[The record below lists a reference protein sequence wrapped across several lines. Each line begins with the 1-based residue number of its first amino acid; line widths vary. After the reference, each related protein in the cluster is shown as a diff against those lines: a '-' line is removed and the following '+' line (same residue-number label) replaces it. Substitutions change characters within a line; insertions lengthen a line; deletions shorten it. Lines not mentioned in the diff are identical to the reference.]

1 MFFKKKKNKNNF
13 ISKSKEIEDDSYEDE
28 YDEVL
33 RDAYYRSVDGILRQR
48 YEYCTNEVEREAI
61 LERINA
67 NIEAYK
73 KEKDSQMK
81 LKLKK

>member
-33 RDAYYRSVDGILRQR
+33 RDAYYRSVDGLLRQR
-48 YEYCTNEVEREAI
+48 YEYCTNEIEREAI

-81 LKLKK
+81 LRLKR

>member
-33 RDAYYRSVDGILRQR
+33 RDAYYRSVDGLLRQR
-48 YEYCTNEVEREAI
+48 YEYCTNEIEREAI

-67 NIEAYK
+67 NIEA
-73 KEKDSQMK
+73 
-81 LKLKK
+81 

>member
-28 YDEVL
+28 FDEVL
-33 RDAYYRSVDGILRQR
+33 RDAYYRSVDGLLRQR
-48 YEYCTNEVEREAI
+48 YEYCTNEVERNEI

-81 LKLKK
+81 LRLKK

>member
-28 YDEVL
+28 FDEVL
-33 RDAYYRSVDGILRQR
+33 RDAYYRSVDGLLRQR
-48 YEYCTNEVEREAI
+48 YEYCTNEIEREAI

-81 LKLKK
+81 LRLKR